1 MATTQDIKISAIP
14 ATSTLADTD
23 LFVVVKNP
31 SSTPTTN
38 TVTLSTLRGLIETVV
53 STANT
58 ITVGNSSVYSTVNS
72 TAINTTNISVTTKV
86 QIGNASGYNFGN
98 LAVIEIDASQNTYV
112 QSVIQNA
119 NSGTQASGDL
129 VITSDT
135 GNDSYGYVDL
145 GINSSTYSNSTYGI
159 TGAGDA
165 YLYSAN
171 TQLVIGTASVKDLVF
186 HAGGTATTNR
196 VLTVNT
202 SGVTV
207 NNLPFSTGTGSVN
220 AASYQA
226 ANGLYSVGAFNGVFT
241 DGIVIDYVTGNGRIS
256 VGTADSLTFYTG
268 NVGTTS
274 MAVVNTTGIY
284 TTGVVNSTTAFVQ
297 SNTGLTL
304 GTSSKAAN
312 GYSYL
317 PNGLLMQWGT
327 VLANNSVGNA
337 TFPLAFP
344 TACQSVQLSVIGSAN
359 IAYQAASPNTTVAQV
374 RTSSTTTA
382 LSVEYIA
389 IGY

>member
-58 ITVGNSSVYSTVNS
+58 IIVGNSSVYSTVNS